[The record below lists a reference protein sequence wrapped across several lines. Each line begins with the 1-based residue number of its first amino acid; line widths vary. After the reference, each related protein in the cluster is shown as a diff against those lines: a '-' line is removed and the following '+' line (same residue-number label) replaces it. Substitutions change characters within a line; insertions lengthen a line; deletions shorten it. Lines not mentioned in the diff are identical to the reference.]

1 MSKTPIRFGRL
12 LRGVAGLAA
21 WAGLVVPALAQAPQ
35 VALVEAGQKPDL
47 VVLHTGDVIGY
58 LKPCG

>member
-1 MSKTPIRFGRL
+1 MNKISKRVGRL
-12 LRGVAGLAA
+12 VRGLAA
-21 WAGLVVPALAQAPQ
+21 IAVGAGFLVPAFAQAPQ
-35 VALVEAGQKPDL
+35 VALVQDGPKPDL